1 MPYCEVKRFS
11 VPYAYFTLCSTSPS
25 FSPPSNPKA
34 ETLVCWTHKGSTRR
48 IVYSEKNALEVRA
61 ETLSNRVAEYV
72 SHCDF
77 PMFGV
82 ASEIRKPDH
91 NRKENATPIGKCW
104 TINGT
109 WKYACCLTS
118 SICILEKGVHKHSS
132 GQITQPR
139 QISGQERKCKNEYR
153 KQIKIG
159 HVEKMWLSLGK
170 WTVSRTLE
178 NRSGLLLE
186 FLFVVVDKTEFLLHS
201 KSF

>member
-1 MPYCEVKRFS
+1 MPYCEVKKFS
-11 VPYAYFTLCSTSPS
+11 VPYACFSLCSTSPS

-34 ETLVCWTHKGSTRR
+34 ETLVCWTHKGSTRG

-61 ETLSNRVAEYV
+61 ETVSNRVAECV

-91 NRKENATPIGKCW
+91 NRKEDATPVGKCW

-118 SICILEKGVHKHSS
+118 ICILEKGGSQTLKWADN
-132 GQITQPR
+132 TTK